1 MIGPALLS
9 RLERLQVLARSVVS
23 GAGPGKRLSRRP
35 GRSLEFHD
43 YRHYASG
50 DELRYLDWNVYAR
63 HGSLFIKEF
72 AAEENVHVAVVLDAS
87 ASMSV
92 GNPSKIEAAKQLA
105 LALVYVGLCN
115 FDSAGLFTVGT
126 RLEAVHPMVRG
137 KTRIHEFLAPLEAVR
152 AQGSTDF
159 AAAFGVPLPTLRG
172 RTVAL
177 VVSDFLD
184 VEGTPKALLAL
195 LARRAQVHMI
205 QVLSPEELDPVVGGR
220 IRFRDAETGVEREM
234 YVSAR
239 AREGYRRAI
248 RRYLHSLRGFARN
261 REIRFAQV
269 LSSDALEQ
277 MIVTVAGAG
286 ILERS

>member
-1 MIGPALLS
+1 MIDAALLT

-23 GAGPGKRLSRRP
+23 AGGHGKRPTRRP

-72 AAEENVHVAVVLDAS
+72 AAEENLHVAVVLDVS
-87 ASMSV
+87 ASM
-92 GNPSKIEAAKQLA
+92 GLGQPAKIASAKQLA
-105 LALVYVGLCN
+105 MALVYVGLCN

-126 RLEAVHPMVRG
+126 RLHAVLPKVRG
-137 KTRIHEFLAPLEAVR
+137 KVRIHEFLAPLEGIR
-152 AQGSTDF
+152 AEGGTDF
-159 AAAFGVPLPTLRG
+159 AAAFAAPLPEIRA

-184 VEGTPKALLAL
+184 VEGTPKGMLGLLS
-195 LARRAQVHMI
+195 RGAQVHMI
-205 QVLSPEELDPVVGGR
+205 QVVSQDELNPVIGGR
-220 IRFRDAETGVEREM
+220 TRFRDAETGVEREI

-248 RRYLHSLRGFARN
+248 RRYLDSLRGFARN
-261 REIRFAQV
+261 HEIRFAQV
-269 LSSDALEQ
+269 LSSDSLEQ
-277 MIVTVAGAG
+277 MIVTVASAG
-286 ILERS
+286 ILERF